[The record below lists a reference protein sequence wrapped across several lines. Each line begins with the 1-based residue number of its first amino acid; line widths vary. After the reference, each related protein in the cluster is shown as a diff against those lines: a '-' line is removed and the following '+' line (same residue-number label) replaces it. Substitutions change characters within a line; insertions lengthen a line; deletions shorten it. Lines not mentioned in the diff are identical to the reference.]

1 MKYGVALLVA
11 ASIVSF
17 SPVQADAVA
26 DLAKANCSKALVNS
40 AAIITRSDLKSFQ
53 FNKTGSGYEMS
64 GFDEAR
70 HPVSCEAAADGHVL
84 WIHGG

>member
-11 ASIVSF
+11 ASIIGS
-17 SPVQADAVA
+17 SPIRADATA

-40 AAIITRSDLKSFQ
+40 AAVITRSDIKSFQ
-53 FNKTGSGYEMS
+53 FKKTGSGYEMS
-64 GFDEAR
+64 GFDETR
-70 HPVSCEAAADGHVL
+70 KPVSCEAAADGHVL